1 MDGVHPRLAAA
12 ASAALAL
19 LVLAVAVPPASAVRS
34 VRLPERVSTAA
45 LARPGLAI
53 RLTAGPRDRFVRVRL
68 RRVAGRRVVAA
79 RWLRVRAGR
88 RQTVRWRLGAV
99 TASRVP
105 VGRYRLEARGGRHR
119 GRVRGPGRRVAVR
132 IFARAGGAAPPPAAG
147 PSPSPSPSPSPAPA
161 PAPGPTAPTGPPV
174 VAAAGDIS
182 CPSFCAQVAT
192 AGLITDVIR
201 PQAVLGLGDFQYD
214 VGTLDLFRAFYDP
227 TWGRFKSITY
237 PINGD
242 GEDSYGSGDWLTYWS
257 SGAPV
262 TPRAEA
268 SYSFDIGSWHI
279 VALNSSCFRPESCD
293 EAAWTSW
300 LRRDLA
306 ASRAR
311 CTLAY
316 WHLPYF
322 TSPTA
327 GEDGR
332 PSLKAWYDVLYS
344 RGVDV
349 LLQAHQHFYERFAP
363 QNPTGGRDTRR
374 GITTFTVGTGGR
386 SHAVPSGRAAHSVV
400 LNADTF
406 GVLALTLRPTGY
418 DFRFVPVPGST
429 FRDAGTGT
437 CH

>member
-1 MDGVHPRLAAA
+1 V
-12 ASAALAL
+12 
-19 LVLAVAVPPASAVRS
+19 
-34 VRLPERVSTAA
+34 
-45 LARPGLAI
+45 
-53 RLTAGPRDRFVRVRL
+53 
-68 RRVAGRRVVAA
+68 
-79 RWLRVRAGR
+79 
-88 RQTVRWRLGAV
+88 
-99 TASRVP
+99 
-105 VGRYRLEARGGRHR
+105 
-119 GRVRGPGRRVAVR
+119 
-132 IFARAGGAAPPPAAG
+132 
-147 PSPSPSPSPSPAPA
+147 PAP
-161 PAPGPTAPTGPPV
+161 PTGPPV

-214 VGTLDLFRAFYDP
+214 SGTLDLFHAFYDP

-242 GEDSYGSGDWLTYWS
+242 AEDFYGTGDWLTYWS

-268 SYSFDIGSWHI
+268 SYSFNVGSWHV

-293 EAAWTSW
+293 EASWTSW

-306 ASRAR
+306 ANRTR

-332 PSLKAWYDVLYS
+332 PGLKAWYDVLYS
-344 RGVDV
+344 AGVDV

-374 GITTFTVGTGGR
+374 GITVLTVGTGGR
-386 SHAVPSGRAAHSVV
+386 SHAVPSGRAPNSAV
-400 LNADTF
+400 LNAATF
-406 GVLALTLRPTGY
+406 GVLSLTLRPTGY

-429 FRDAGTGT
+429 FRDAGSGT